1 MKTRDF
7 LKLLVMMLAVPF
19 VFAACD
25 NDDDPVPVPTP
36 EPTPIPDPEPDYSV
50 PEDKQGLYI
59 FSSGNEGSGING
71 SVNFV
76 NFSKQNNHAKVF
88 ETVNGRSL
96 GSTVQNATIWHNKMY
111 IAVFGSNTIEVVDK
125 LSVESV
131 KQIKLGEDNGNPR
144 FVVAD
149 NNYVYV
155 SMQTGFVSRINPN
168 TDEVDKTIAVGP
180 NPEEMTIMNGFL
192 YVVNSDG
199 LNYENGYVNG
209 KSVSKIDLSSFTE
222 VKKIEIGINP
232 TRITTDGNYVY
243 ALSMGDYDTIPS
255 SVWKIDAADNAV
267 DTGVSA
273 TWIAVNAGL
282 LYVINSVY
290 NADWSTTNY
299 YTVYNV
305 KDMSVK
311 TENFLQDDKVESPA
325 GIAID
330 PVGGNIYISSYYL
343 EYGFPAYSTIGHVVQ
358 YDFNGVSTYDY
369 SAGVGPC
376 YMLVLR

>member
-19 VFAACD
+19 VFAACS
-25 NDDDPVPVPTP
+25 DDDGPVPSPTP
-36 EPTPIPDPEPDYSV
+36 EPTPVPDPEPDYSV
-50 PEDKQGLYI
+50 PTDQQGLYI
-59 FSSGNEGSGING
+59 FNTGNEGSSING
-71 SVNFV
+71 SINYV
-76 NFSKQNNHAKVF
+76 NFSKHDNHAKVF

-125 LSVESV
+125 LTAESI
-131 KQIKLGEDNGNPR
+131 KQIKLGEDDGKPR
-144 FVVAD
+144 FVIAD
-149 NNYVYV
+149 GNYVYA
-155 SMQTGFVSRINPN
+155 SMQTGFVSRINPE

-180 NPEEMTIMNGFL
+180 NPEEMAIMNGYL

-199 LNYENGYVNG
+199 LNWNGGYANG
-209 KSVSKIDLSSFTE
+209 KSVSKIDLSTFEE
-222 VKKIEIGINP
+222 VKKIGVGLNP
-232 TRITTDGNYVY
+232 TRIAADDTYVY
-243 ALSMGDYDTIPS
+243 VVSMGDYGATPS
-255 SVWKIDAADNAV
+255 SIWKIDANDNTT

-290 NADWSTTNY
+290 NADYTTTNN

-305 KDMSVK
+305 EDMSVK
-311 TENFLQDDKVESPA
+311 TENFLQDDLVESPA
-325 GIAID
+325 GIVID
-330 PVGGNIYISSYYL
+330 PVGGNIFISSYYL
-343 EYGFPAYSTIGHVVQ
+343 ENGFPAYSTIGHVIQ
-358 YDFNGVSTYDY
+358 YDFDGVSSWDS

>member
-19 VFAACD
+19 VFAACS
-25 NDDDPVPVPTP
+25 DDDGPVPSPTP
-36 EPTPIPDPEPDYSV
+36 EPTPVPDPEPDYSV
-50 PEDKQGLYI
+50 PTDQQGLYI
-59 FSSGNEGSGING
+59 FNTGNEGSSING
-71 SVNFV
+71 SINYV
-76 NFSKQNNHAKVF
+76 NFSKHDNHAKVF

-125 LSVESV
+125 LTVESI
-131 KQIKLGEDNGNPR
+131 KQIKLGEDDGKPR
-144 FVVAD
+144 FVIAD
-149 NNYVYV
+149 DNYVYA
-155 SMQTGFVSRINPN
+155 SMQTGFVSRINPE

-180 NPEEMTIMNGFL
+180 NPEEMAIMNGYL

-199 LNYENGYVNG
+199 LNWNGGYANG
-209 KSVSKIDLSSFTE
+209 KSVSKIDLSTFEE
-222 VKKIEIGINP
+222 VKKIGVGLNP
-232 TRITTDGNYVY
+232 TRIAADDTYVY
-243 ALSMGDYDTIPS
+243 VVAMGDYGATPS
-255 SVWKIDAADNAV
+255 SIWKIDANDNTT

-290 NADWSTTNY
+290 NADYTTTNN

-305 KDMSVK
+305 EDMSVK
-311 TENFLQDDKVESPA
+311 TENFLQDDLVESPA
-325 GIAID
+325 GIVID
-330 PVGGNIYISSYYL
+330 PVGGNIFISSYYL
-343 EYGFPAYSTIGHVVQ
+343 EYGFPAYSTIGHVIQ
-358 YDFNGVSTYDY
+358 YDFDGVSSWDS

>member
-19 VFAACD
+19 VFAACS
-25 NDDDPVPVPTP
+25 DDDGPVPSPTP
-36 EPTPIPDPEPDYSV
+36 EPTPVPDPEPDYSV
-50 PEDKQGLYI
+50 PTDQQGLYI
-59 FSSGNEGSGING
+59 FNTGNEGSSING
-71 SVNFV
+71 SINYV
-76 NFSKQNNHAKVF
+76 NFSKDDNHAKVF

-125 LSVESV
+125 LTVESI
-131 KQIKLGEDNGNPR
+131 KQIKLGEDDGKPR
-144 FVVAD
+144 FVIAD
-149 NNYVYV
+149 DNYVYA
-155 SMQTGFVSRINPN
+155 SMQTGFVSRINPE

-180 NPEEMTIMNGFL
+180 NPEEMAIMNGYL

-199 LNYENGYVNG
+199 LNWNGGYANG
-209 KSVSKIDLSSFTE
+209 KSVSKIDLSTFEE
-222 VKKIEIGINP
+222 VKKIGVGLNP
-232 TRITTDGNYVY
+232 TRIAADDTYVY
-243 ALSMGDYDTIPS
+243 VVAMGDYGATPS
-255 SVWKIDAADNAV
+255 SIWKIDANDNTT

-290 NADWSTTNY
+290 NADYTTTNN

-305 KDMSVK
+305 EDMSVK
-311 TENFLQDDKVESPA
+311 TENFLQDDLVESPA
-325 GIAID
+325 GIVID
-330 PVGGNIYISSYYL
+330 PVGGNIFISSYYL
-343 EYGFPAYSTIGHVVQ
+343 ENGFPAYSTIGHVIQ
-358 YDFNGVSTYDY
+358 YDFDGVSSWDF

>member
-1 MKTRDF
+1 M
-7 LKLLVMMLAVPF
+7 
-19 VFAACD
+19 
-25 NDDDPVPVPTP
+25 
-36 EPTPIPDPEPDYSV
+36 